1 MSIGAVPNCP
11 EMVVNSVKAVMGS
24 KCRCMDRMDDE
35 FEGEEAA
42 DEEQEAEQDE
52 LLFQVGKTRLR
63 AVASCTHM
71 LLRPNTN
78 ISVRGCVNPVSG
90 LGGHVHATKP
100 SSFHACL
107 YICEQNDDII

>member
-1 MSIGAVPNCP
+1 MSIGAVANCP

-52 LLFQVGKTRLR
+52 LLFQVKNQ
-63 AVASCTHM
+63 VDSC
-71 LLRPNTN
+71 
-78 ISVRGCVNPVSG
+78 CQ
-90 LGGHVHATKP
+90 
-100 SSFHACL
+100 L
-107 YICEQNDDII
+107 YPYVTYSDVQIYM